1 MKAAV
6 LEKVNKI
13 GVTDIPV
20 PKPAPDEVVIKV
32 KTCGMC
38 GTDLKLYTGQYT
50 ARVPVVPGHE
60 YSGVIVEVGKN
71 VRNLRPGQRVVSD
84 PNESCGKCYWCRN
97 HQPCFCND
105 LAAYGVLR
113 DGGFAEYCTATEK
126 GVYPIPEGVDDEVAA
141 FAEPVSCV
149 VHAADR
155 INYRPGE
162 TVAILGG
169 GPLGQIHLQ
178 FALNSGASKVVLAD
192 PNQSRRELANRF
204 GAHAVVNPKEGNVKE
219 AVLAQTG
226 GRGADVV
233 IESVGRKDTIE
244 QSFGLAK
251 RGGRVVIF
259 GFAPEGEKAAFSP
272 FEVLSRELTILGA
285 WVNPYSYSRALDVLS
300 SGRVDV
306 KPLISHRLELDNILQ
321 GYQMMAQKPVGFI
334 KSLVSP

>member
-13 GVTDIPV
+13 EITDIPV
-20 PKPAPDEVVIKV
+20 PKPASDEVVIKV

-60 YSGVIVEVGKN
+60 YAGEIVEVGKS

-155 INYRPGE
+155 ISYRPGE

-192 PNQSRRELANRF
+192 PNQSRRELAQKF
-204 GAHAVVNPKEGNVKE
+204 GAHAVINPKEEDVKE
-219 AVLAQTG
+219 RVLEQTAG
-226 GRGADVV
+226 LGVDVV
-233 IESVGRKDTIE
+233 IEAVGRKETIE
-244 QSFGLAK
+244 QSFRLAK

-259 GFAPEGEKAAFSP
+259 GFAAESEKAVFSP
-272 FEVLSRELTILGA
+272 FDVLSRELTILGA

-300 SGRVDV
+300 SGRIDV
-306 KPLISHRLELDNILQ
+306 KPLISHRLNLDNILQ
-321 GYQMMAQKPVGFI
+321 GYQMMAQKPAGFI
-334 KSLVSP
+334 KSLVAP

>member
-13 GVTDIPV
+13 EITDIPV
-20 PKPAPDEVVIKV
+20 PKPASDEVVIKV

-60 YSGVIVEVGKN
+60 YAGEIVEVGKS

-155 INYRPGE
+155 IGYRPGE

-192 PNQSRRELANRF
+192 PNQSRRELAQKF
-204 GAHAVVNPKEGNVKE
+204 GAHAVINPKEEDVKE
-219 AVLAQTG
+219 RVLEQTAG
-226 GRGADVV
+226 LGVDVV
-233 IESVGRKDTIE
+233 IEAVGRKETIE
-244 QSFGLAK
+244 QSFRLAK

-259 GFAPEGEKAAFSP
+259 GFAAESEKAVFSP
-272 FEVLSRELTILGA
+272 FDVLSRELTILGA

-300 SGRVDV
+300 SGRIDV
-306 KPLISHRLELDNILQ
+306 KPLISHRLNLDNILQ
-321 GYQMMAQKPVGFI
+321 GYQMMAQKPAGFI
-334 KSLVSP
+334 KSLVAP

>member
-6 LEKVNKI
+6 LERVNQI
-13 GVTDIPV
+13 EVTDIPV

-60 YSGVIVEVGKN
+60 YSGEIVEVGKN

-155 INYRPGE
+155 INYRPGD

-192 PNQSRRELANRF
+192 PNQSRRDLAKKF
-204 GAHAVVNPKEGNVKE
+204 GAHAVINPKEENVKE
-219 AVLAQTG
+219 RVLDETG
-226 GRGADVV
+226 GLGADVV
-233 IESVGRKDTIE
+233 IEAVGRKETIE
-244 QSFGLAK
+244 QSFALAK

-259 GFAPEGEKAAFSP
+259 GFAAESEKAVFSP
-272 FEVLSRELTILGA
+272 FDVLSRELTILGA

-300 SGRVDV
+300 SGRIDV
-306 KPLISHRLELDNILQ
+306 KPLISHRLKLQDILQ
-321 GYQMMAQKPVGFI
+321 GYQMMAQKPAGFI